1 MNPHTFLTFSLV
13 TLTQT
18 LSVGPAVSLLL
29 VNYLNSGFK
38 KTLPV
43 SFAFR
48 AGEAVSLLIA
58 FLITTLLHSSV
69 VLFTVLKITGG
80 LYLTYLGVKGFSTFL
95 KDRNSRLTYSNK
107 RTTGLFY
114 AFLVPIINPK
124 ALIYFSSFIPSFIVN
139 GSEISY
145 GFQFLMFSCTFLI
158 ISLFSDMCFLVVA
171 ANAKKLIGDKF
182 TSILTLT
189 SSTFILLTGIVF
201 IYKGAL

>member
-1 MNPHTFLTFSLV
+1 MNYHTFLTFSLV

-38 KTLPV
+38 RTLPL
-43 SFAFR
+43 SIAFR
-48 AGEAVSLLIA
+48 VGEAISLLIA

-139 GSEISY
+139 DSEISY

-171 ANAKKLIGDKF
+171 ANAKKLIGDKL
-182 TSILTLT
+182 TSLLTLT
-189 SSTFILLTGIVF
+189 SSAFILLTGIVF